1 MGAIS
6 SLLSRVLHA
15 LLVALAIGLIACY
28 GVANSSTSKTN
39 EWILAEEKVP
49 MFSMEIIFVSPL
61 QFCLVLSAL
70 RLILHPLLAACAP
83 PTHRGRRRS
92 LLVDTLLF
100 LNTASIL
107 SYVAYYYNQVKA
119 IEDHPVSSSRTS
131 SSGGTLSGGSL
142 GGGSLDVG
150 VDSSKPYL
158 AVIVVTG
165 IFDFFLLC
173 DLVVT
178 FVRMLSAAHE
188 MSTSVPV
195 QKHSD
200 GPAKNGG
207 V

>member
-6 SLLSRVLHA
+6 SLLSRGLHA

-28 GVANSSTSKTN
+28 SVANIPSSKTN
-39 EWILAEEKVP
+39 EWMLAEEKVP
-49 MFSMEIIFVSPL
+49 MFSMEIIFALFSFVW
-61 QFCLVLSAL
+61 FCLLFVSSFTRFSRHA
-70 RLILHPLLAACAP
+70 PLPRIVVAAV
-83 PTHRGRRRS
+83 S
-92 LLVDTLLF
+92 LLVDALLF

-119 IEDHPVSSSRTS
+119 IEDHPVSSSRSS

-142 GGGSLDVG
+142 SGGSLDVD

-158 AVIVVTG
+158 AAIVVTG

-195 QKHSD
+195 QKHPD
-200 GPAKNGG
+200 GPAKNGS